1 MEPFIR
7 ISGVAAALPRANLD
21 TDQIMPK
28 QFLKGIDRKG
38 LANGFLFDLRFAS
51 PGQERAEFVLN
62 REPWRQAVILLA
74 GPNFGCGSSREH
86 AVWGLRELGIRCVV
100 GTSFGG
106 IFGDNCARNG
116 VPAISIAPSDL
127 DRLMAL
133 ASDPATCEMA
143 VDLEA
148 QVIATAADKQVLRF
162 AFDPLRRHMLL
173 NGLDAVGLTL
183 EYVDDIA
190 RFEQRHLAEQ
200 PWLS

>member
-1 MEPFIR
+1 
-7 ISGVAAALPRANLD
+7 
-21 TDQIMPK
+21 
-28 QFLKGIDRKG
+28 
-38 LANGFLFDLRFAS
+38 
-51 PGQERAEFVLN
+51 
-62 REPWRQAVILLA
+62 
-74 GPNFGCGSSREH
+74 
-86 AVWGLRELGIRCVV
+86 
-100 GTSFGG
+100 
-106 IFGDNCARNG
+106 
-116 VPAISIAPSDL
+116 
-127 DRLMAL
+127 
-133 ASDPATCEMA
+133 MA